1 MGPRSH
7 ERLTMYTRARHHAV
21 DKALAALN
29 GGFLGGAKCF
39 FGGGTR
45 VVLELKEYRES
56 ADIDFLCSDRAGYR
70 ALRSTI
76 TDISLGEICTR
87 PLKLAREVR
96 ADQYG
101 IRTVLQI
108 GDDLIKFEIVNEAR
122 IDLSG
127 GAVKG
132 LHVSCLDRES
142 CFAEKVLAND
152 DRWNDES
159 VLSRDI
165 IDLAYMIEAWGV
177 KPFQDGLRRAHQ
189 AYGDHIAGSIR
200 AAAQKL
206 KENKSYY
213 KKCVDGLRVTKAGT
227 LTAGLKRIVATDWS
241 KKLGG

>member
-1 MGPRSH
+1 MGPWSH
-7 ERLTMYTRARHHAV
+7 EHLTMYTRVRHHAV

-29 GGFLGGAKCF
+29 GDFLGGAKCF

-45 VVLELKEYRES
+45 IVLELKEYRES
-56 ADIDFLCSDRAGYR
+56 ADIDFLCADRDGYR

-76 TDISLGEICTR
+76 TNISLGDVCMR
-87 PLKLAREVR
+87 PIKLAREVR

-108 GDDLIKFEIVNEAR
+108 GDELIKFEIVNEAR

-127 GAVKG
+127 ELIKP
-132 LHVSCLDRES
+132 LHVPCLDREC
-142 CFAEKVLAND
+142 CFAEKILAND

-159 VLSRDI
+159 VLSRDV

-177 KPFQDGLRRAHQ
+177 KPFLHGMGLARQ
-189 AYGDHIAGSIR
+189 AYGDHVVASFR

-206 KENKSYY
+206 RDNKSYH
-213 KKCVDGLRVTKAGT
+213 KKCVDGLRVTKTST
-227 LTAGLKRIVATDWS
+227 LAAGLKR
-241 KKLGG
+241 LGSADLLRKIGP

>member
-1 MGPRSH
+1 
-7 ERLTMYTRARHHAV
+7 MYKRVRHHAV

-29 GGFLGGAKCF
+29 GRFLDGAKCF

-45 VVLELKEYRES
+45 VVLELNEYRES

-70 ALRSTI
+70 ALRSAI
-76 TDISLGEICTR
+76 SESSLGELCAR

-101 IRTVLQI
+101 IRTVLQV

-127 GAVKG
+127 ASVKA
-132 LHVSCLDRES
+132 LHVPCLDREC
-142 CFAEKVLAND
+142 CFAEKILAND

-165 IDLAYMIEAWGV
+165 IDLAFMLEAWGA
-177 KPFQDGLRRAHQ
+177 KAFEAGLLRAYQ
-189 AYGDHIAGSIR
+189 AYGDHIAVSIT
-200 AAAQKL
+200 AAARKL
-206 KENKSYY
+206 NDKKSYH
-213 KKCVDGLRVTKAGT
+213 KKCVDGLHVTNAGT
-227 LTAGLKRIVATDWS
+227 LGAGLGRIVATDWS
-241 KKLGG
+241 KKLDA

>member
-1 MGPRSH
+1 MSSR
-7 ERLTMYTRARHHAV
+7 YTRVRHHAV

-29 GGFLGGAKCF
+29 GGFLGRARCY

-76 TDISLGEICTR
+76 TNVSLGEICTG
-87 PLKLAREVR
+87 PVKFAREVR

-127 GAVKG
+127 ELVKQ
-132 LHVSCLDRES
+132 LHVSCLDREC
-142 CFAEKVLAND
+142 CFAEKILAND

-165 IDLAYMIEAWGV
+165 IDLAYMIEAWGA
-177 KPFQDGLRRAHQ
+177 KPFLQGMRRAHQ
-189 AYGDHIAGSIR
+189 AYGDAVVKSIR
-200 AAAQKL
+200 SAARKL
-206 KENKSYY
+206 KDNKTYN
-213 KKCVDGLRVTKAGT
+213 KKCVDGLRVTKTST
-227 LTAGLKRIVATDWS
+227 LVSGLKRIASTDWS
-241 KKLGG
+241 KKIES

>member
-1 MGPRSH
+1 MGPRSD
-7 ERLTMYTRARHHAV
+7 ERLAMYTRVRHHAV

-29 GGFLGGAKCF
+29 GEFLGRARCF

-56 ADIDFLCSDRAGYR
+56 ADIDFLCADRDGYR

-76 TDISLGEICTR
+76 KGDSLGEVCAR

-122 IDLSG
+122 IDLSSET
-127 GAVKG
+127 VKL
-132 LHVSCLDRES
+132 LHVPCLDREC
-142 CFAEKVLAND
+142 CFAEKILAND

-159 VLSRDI
+159 VLSRDM
-165 IDLAYMIEAWGV
+165 IDLAFMIEAWGV
-177 KPFQDGLRRAHQ
+177 KPFRDGLRRSYQ
-189 AYGDHIAGSIR
+189 AYGDHIAESIR

-206 KENKSYY
+206 KDNKAYY
-213 KKCVDGLRVTKAGT
+213 KKCVGGLRVTKVNT
-227 LTAGLKRIVATDWS
+227 LVAGLKRIVATDWS
-241 KKLGG
+241 KKIGA